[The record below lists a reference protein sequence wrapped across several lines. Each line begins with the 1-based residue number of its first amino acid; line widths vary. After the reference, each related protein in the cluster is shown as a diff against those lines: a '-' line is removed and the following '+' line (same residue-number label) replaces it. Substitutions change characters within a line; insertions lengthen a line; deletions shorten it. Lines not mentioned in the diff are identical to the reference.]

1 MIDITQPWIGDT
13 AELHPRFP
21 IYTRGN
27 TGEVAG
33 QVTTP
38 LKWTTTGGDFME
50 QQWRKALVDFGA
62 FDDHE
67 FRPDTLDIT
76 ALIHGYIYMNLS
88 ITRVFGVRMPGG
100 SAELMD
106 RSYLGE
112 SVGVTPYVPQPGD
125 DAPEYT
131 ERIGAV
137 VNEVFNTTSR
147 PDLEQDAREAAELRA
162 QRPDLSQLSD
172 QELLNRYQQILDGS
186 YAEVLRKHLLMIY
199 QSSVVTGLLQE
210 TLADLNDPTLEVRLM
225 GGWGGVASAAASHG
239 LWKLSR
245 MVQKSESL
253 TAAFE
258 AGTKD
263 LNERLRANTDEDHV
277 CFVQEFDEFIYE
289 YGSRS
294 TDEWEA
300 MPATWETHP
309 HVALGLIDRM
319 RLQPDDR
326 SPEAMA
332 PRVRKE
338 REALTE
344 ELRERL
350 KDQPETL
357 ARLEQALEAMSVWM
371 PARELSKT
379 NTVRILHEVRL
390 PLIEIAQRYTRA
402 GVLDDVEDATLLTLD
417 ELKLLSSDPDRARQ
431 LISERKEWKAQLE
444 ELEPPFVIEGEVPSV
459 LTWEKR
465 TAPTATP
472 AVSGDILTGL
482 GACSGTAT
490 GFARIIHDPEDAA
503 DLEPGE
509 ILVAPVTDPG
519 WTPLF
524 ASAEAVVVNV
534 GSPLS
539 HAAIVSRELGI
550 PAVLAVNQATK
561 RIKDGML
568 ITVDGTAGTVT
579 IG

>member
-1 MIDITQPWIGDT
+1 MIDITRPWIGDT
-13 AELHPRFP
+13 RLSSRFP
-21 IYTRGN
+21 VYTRGN

-38 LKWTTTGGDFME
+38 LKWTSTGGMFME
-50 QQWRKALVDFGA
+50 QQWRKALIDFGA
-62 FDDHE
+62 FDAED
-67 FRPDTLDIT
+67 FRPDDLDIT

-106 RSYLGE
+106 RAYLGA
-112 SVGVTPYVPQPGD
+112 SAGVTPYQPQPGD

-137 VNEVFNTTSR
+137 VAEVLGTRSR
-147 PDLEQDAREAAELRA
+147 PDLDEDAELAARLRA
-162 QRPDLSQLSD
+162 ERPDFDGLSD
-172 QELLNRYQQILDGS
+172 QELIDRSRRILDEF
-186 YAEVLRKHLLMIY
+186 YAGVLHKHLLMIY
-199 QSSVVTGLLQE
+199 QSSVVTGLLQN
-210 TLADLNDPTLEVRLM
+210 TLAGLDDPILEVRLM
-225 GGWGGVASAAASHG
+225 GGWGGVASAAASYR
-239 LWKLSR
+239 LWALSR
-245 MVQKSESL
+245 IVRESDTL
-253 TAAFE
+253 TSLFAD
-258 AGTKD
+258 GTRD
-263 LNERLRANTDEDHV
+263 LDDRLRAATGDDELG
-277 CFVQEFDEFIYE
+277 FVTAFDEFLYE

-300 MPATWETHP
+300 IPATWETHP

-326 SPEAMA
+326 SPDAMA
-332 PRVRKE
+332 PRVRSE
-338 REALTE
+338 RESLTE
-344 ELRERL
+344 ELRGRL
-350 KDQPETL
+350 ADQPDVL
-357 ARLEQALEAMSVWM
+357 AGLDTALEAMAVWM

-379 NTVRILHEVRL
+379 NTVRVLQEVRL
-390 PLIEIAQRYTRA
+390 PLIELGRRYA
-402 GVLDDVEDATLLTLD
+402 DKGVLDELDDIAMLTVD
-417 ELKLLSSDPDRARQ
+417 ELETLWTDSSRARA
-431 LISERKEWKAQLE
+431 LIAERSEWKAELE
-444 ELEPPFVIEGEVPSV
+444 KLEPPFVVEGDVPPVTS
-459 LTWEKR
+459 WPER
-465 TAPTATP
+465 SSPTV
-472 AVSGDILTGL
+472 AVAQSGDILTGL

-490 GFARIIHDPEDAA
+490 GFARVIDDPEDAA

-550 PAVLAVNQATK
+550 PAVLAVEQATK
-561 RIKDGML
+561 RIKNGTL

>member
-1 MIDITQPWIGDT
+1 MIDITRPWIGDT
-13 AELHPRFP
+13 RLSSRFP
-21 IYTRGN
+21 VYTRGN

-38 LKWTTTGGDFME
+38 LKWTSTGGMFME
-50 QQWRKALVDFGA
+50 QQWRKALIDFGA
-62 FDDHE
+62 FDAED
-67 FRPDTLDIT
+67 FRPDDLDIT

-106 RSYLGE
+106 RAYLGA
-112 SVGVTPYVPQPGD
+112 SAGVTPYQPQPGD

-137 VNEVFNTTSR
+137 VAEVLGTRSR
-147 PDLEQDAREAAELRA
+147 PDLDEDAELAARLRA
-162 QRPDLSQLSD
+162 ERPDFDGLSD
-172 QELLNRYQQILDGS
+172 QELIDRSRRILDEF
-186 YAEVLRKHLLMIY
+186 YAGVLHKHLLMIY
-199 QSSVVTGLLQE
+199 QSSVVTGLLQN
-210 TLADLNDPTLEVRLM
+210 TLAGLDDPTLEVRLM
-225 GGWGGVASAAASHG
+225 GGWGGVASAAASYR
-239 LWKLSR
+239 LWALSR
-245 MVQKSESL
+245 IVRESDTL
-253 TAAFE
+253 TSLFAD
-258 AGTKD
+258 GTRD
-263 LNERLRANTDEDHV
+263 LDDRLRAATGDDELG
-277 CFVQEFDEFIYE
+277 FVTAFDEFLYE

-300 MPATWETHP
+300 IPATWETHP

-326 SPEAMA
+326 SPDAMA
-332 PRVRKE
+332 PRVRSE
-338 REALTE
+338 RESLTE
-344 ELRERL
+344 ELRGRL
-350 KDQPETL
+350 ADQPDVL
-357 ARLEQALEAMSVWM
+357 AGLDTALEAMAVWM

-379 NTVRILHEVRL
+379 NTVRVLQEVRL
-390 PLIEIAQRYTRA
+390 PLIELGRRYA
-402 GVLDDVEDATLLTLD
+402 DKGVLDELDDIAMLTVD
-417 ELKLLSSDPDRARQ
+417 ELETLWTDSSRARA
-431 LISERKEWKAQLE
+431 LIAERSEWKAELE
-444 ELEPPFVIEGEVPSV
+444 KLEPPFVVEGDVPPVTS
-459 LTWEKR
+459 WPER
-465 TAPTATP
+465 SSPTV
-472 AVSGDILTGL
+472 AVAQSGDILTGL

-490 GFARIIHDPEDAA
+490 GFARVIDDPEDAA

-550 PAVLAVNQATK
+550 PAVLAVEQATK
-561 RIKDGML
+561 RIKNGTL

>member
-1 MIDITQPWIGDT
+1 
-13 AELHPRFP
+13 
-21 IYTRGN
+21 
-27 TGEVAG
+27 
-33 QVTTP
+33 
-38 LKWTTTGGDFME
+38 ME

-62 FDDHE
+62 FDESE
-67 FRPDTLDIT
+67 FRPDELDIT

-88 ITRVFGVRMPGG
+88 IARVFGLRMPGG
-100 SAELMD
+100 SPELMH
-106 RSYLGE
+106 RAYLGE
-112 SVGVTPYVPQPGD
+112 SEGVTPYSPQPGD
-125 DAPEYT
+125 DAPQFT
-131 ERIGAV
+131 DRIAKAV
-137 VNEVFNTTSR
+137 TLVLGTQSR
-147 PDLEQDAREAAELRA
+147 PDLDDDAARAAVLRG
-162 QRPDLSQLSD
+162 QRPTLTDLSD
-172 QELLNRYQQILDGS
+172 EELLAHYHRVLEEH
-186 YAEVLRKHLLMIY
+186 YADVLRKHLLMIY
-199 QSSVVTGLLQE
+199 QSSVVTGLLQQ
-210 TLADLNDPTLEVRLM
+210 TLAGLGDPSLEVRLM
-225 GGWGGVASAAASHG
+225 GGWGSVASAAASFG
-239 LWKLSR
+239 LRDLSSIVR
-245 MVQKSESL
+245 SSPAL
-253 TAAFE
+253 TAAFG
-258 AGTKD
+258 ADTKD
-263 LNERLRANTDEDHV
+263 LNARLRASSGDEEAA
-277 CFVQEFDEFIYE
+277 FVKAFDAFLYE

-309 HVALGLIDRM
+309 HVALGLVDRM

-326 SPEAMA
+326 SPEKMA

-344 ELRERL
+344 ELRTRL
-350 KDQPETL
+350 ADQPEVL
-357 ARLEQALEAMSVWM
+357 ATIEHALQAMSVWM

-379 NTVRILHEVRL
+379 TTVRVLQEVRL
-390 PLIEIAQRYTRA
+390 PIIELGRRYVQS
-402 GVLDDVEDATLLTLD
+402 GVLGDIEEITLLTLD
-417 ELKLLSSDPDRARQ
+417 ELPLLASDPVRIRDLIAERQ
-431 LISERKEWKAQLE
+431 QWKAELE
-444 ELEPPFVIEGEVPSV
+444 ALEPPFVVDGQVPP
-459 LTWEKR
+459 LTSWKKR
-465 TAPTATP
+465 SEPSASPAAP
-472 AVSGDILTGL
+472 GDILTGL

-490 GFARIIHDPEDAA
+490 GYARVIHDPEDAA

-550 PAVLAVNQATK
+550 PAVLAVSQATK